1 MGPDADRTRTDA
13 ADTQLNAASKRSG
26 KDVPGML
33 ASAISKRYAA
43 EEMERRKS
51 RTEAAIRRAQE
62 A

>member
-1 MGPDADRTRTDA
+1 MGPDADRSRSDATDKP
-13 ADTQLNAASKRSG
+13 LEAASKHSG